1 MGQGVIESEKLAEY
15 TRLADDLGQCADA
28 KIAIAYW
35 GSRHASQAIGDLL
48 AEVRRLQKIE
58 AVLLDAKKWKRTQ
71 EAALTHS
78 AVEKRRRWD
87 VEESLDDRAEA
98 RRLGES
104 AEELERILEG
114 KGIA

>member
-1 MGQGVIESEKLAEY
+1 MDDEKLKEY
-15 TRLADDLGQCADA
+15 STLADDLGQAADA

-35 GSRHASQAIGDLL
+35 GSRHASQAIGELV

-58 AVLLDAKKWKRTQ
+58 AALIDAKKWKRTQ
-71 EAALTHS
+71 EAVLKATAKEDRMIWQVES
-78 AVEKRRRWD
+78 AHENER
-87 VEESLDDRAEA
+87 EA
-98 RRLGES
+98 RMLGES